1 MTNKR
6 IRLPKEGL
14 IEPQQGKGPAEQFL
28 DVSDDVQGH
37 GFPLPAP
44 PADFTKTT
52 AGHGGELEP
61 GDARGDPDGSIHQ

>member
-6 IRLPKEGL
+6 IQLPKEGL
-14 IEPQQGKGPAEQFL
+14 VDPRQRTPGEQFI

-44 PADFTKTT
+44 PADFLRRGS
-52 AGHGGELEP
+52 GHGGEALPTNDE
-61 GDARGDPDGSIHQ
+61 DDSTSR

>member
-14 IEPQQGKGPAEQFL
+14 VDPRQRQPGEQFI

-37 GFPLPAP
+37 GFPMPAP
-44 PADFTKTT
+44 PADFTRKG
-52 AGHGGELEP
+52 AGHGGEALP
-61 GDARGDPDGSIHQ
+61 TGDEGDVESR